1 MISDSMI
8 ALHDDAESIKSFV
21 NNTEINIADRS
32 SSEWLNDWDQDD
44 KSFNLNRFRPMTSA
58 SLVSLQGSINTSC
71 SVSDVQKNQKISHSL
86 INDSMG
92 AEFDIKS
99 IKIDKKLVHDPQ
111 QELIENYLNDMKPN
125 LESKKSV
132 DIQLENKHIESNK
145 KENLWDCEDEINFDE
160 L

>member
-1 MISDSMI
+1 MI
-8 ALHDDAESIKSFV
+8 ALHDETESNKSFV
-21 NNTEINIADRS
+21 KNTEINETDRS

-44 KSFNLNRFRPMTSA
+44 KSFNLNSFREMTSA
-58 SLVSLQGSINTSC
+58 SLVSLQGSIKTS
-71 SVSDVQKNQKISHSL
+71 SSIGDVQKNQKIVYSR

-111 QELIENYLNDMKPN
+111 QELIENFLNDMKPN
-125 LESKKSV
+125 LESKKDADLKIKKADS
-132 DIQLENKHIESNK
+132 DK